1 MSLLNDFQEQQL
13 IGGGDTLL
21 HFHLSDRIP
30 THDTLVQLE
39 VVATRRTVTTDPYTV
54 TEADDLLLC
63 PSGGTINFPAS
74 KNNGREFE
82 VVMTGTDPVTV
93 VLDGSDLVYG
103 ESSVLLEQQGTALR
117 FKSVSGG
124 WVFI

>member
-1 MSLLNDFQEQQL
+1 MLDNNQEQQL
-13 IGGGDTLL
+13 TGAGDTLL
-21 HFHLSDRIP
+21 HYHLSDRIP

-39 VVATRRTVTTDPYTV
+39 VLATRRTVTTDPYTV
-54 TEADDLLLC
+54 TEADDILLC

-74 KNNGREFE
+74 KNNGREYE
-82 VVMTGTDPVTV
+82 VVMTGTDSVTV
-93 VLDGSDLVYG
+93 QLDGSDLVYG

-124 WVFI
+124 WIFI